1 MKFSTSLEQTLL
13 QISKAVIHIR
23 SLDDFYATVMEY
35 IHPIVNYDDVVLI
48 QLSEDK
54 DKFTHILTMAPEERV
69 SHPSYYEV
77 ITKEFEIAGTPTEVV
92 LKNNA
97 IQLFS
102 LIEWLKKYP
111 TFPGLMIMQDTG
123 LNYSISLLL
132 ENNDG
137 IFAILLFHFEK
148 EPDLE
153 KNRKFY
159 AGIKDQ
165 LALALGNILA
175 NEAIEKEKKFAE
187 TLLSISEATT
197 NIRDRDDLYETI
209 MDKIKPLIRFDDA
222 VTIVLSEDGMQYNHL
237 LTAASENTKKHPNY
251 PKLVNTF
258 LPIKASPLESIFKQE
273 EIVHSYELLKD
284 WLPKYPTYPGFI
296 LMRDVGLHYTVVSKL
311 MSGGTFFGLLLFHFK
326 EAQPQDDYRWKLY
339 PNIADQMSV
348 AISNVL
354 ANEKILEEKRINSI
368 LLKIIQKVTQI
379 RGLREFLLFV
389 VSEIKPIFKFDNLGV
404 FILSE
409 DGKQHYDV
417 AGLYPEI
424 TNDDWDFTL
433 KASGI
438 TNVPH
443 KDSLIAFM
451 MGQVDAS
458 EEKVILFDFIDLEEK
473 FPEYYQFKEYPIKEE
488 GYRDCL
494 ATNLRVGTSSFG
506 MFCINAKGKHFF
518 KKSEFT
524 LFKSIGEQLSVA
536 LDNILANE
544 SVLEEKNQKE
554 MLLTISEAAT
564 KIRDRETLY
573 HTIMTQIQPIVQFD
587 DAVTVILSDDKTIF
601 QHILTMS
608 PDERRTHPLYD
619 KVVNNPIELK
629 NTPVEQVL
637 SDSDYKQYSVDKWIE
652 EFPQFEGTQLMK
664 ETGLNYCIILKL
676 KKGNEVYGFLQFHFK
691 EEQDM
696 TSNVVKLYPNI
707 ADQLS
712 VAISNVLANEGILE
726 EKIQKEMLLAISQAA
741 TKIRNRETL
750 YHTFK
755 IQIQPIVK
763 YDDATIIIF
772 SKDGA
777 NFQHVL
783 RISSKEGQTHPFH
796 DDIFNQLIPI
806 KNTPV
811 EVILAEENF
820 KQYEADRWVK
830 EFPDFKGPQLMK
842 ETGITHSTVLKLYN
856 ANEVFGLLVF
866 HFKEEQDMT
875 SNAVKLYPNIADQ
888 LSVTISNLLANEEIQ
903 RLNEQLTLEKE
914 YLEEEIKTSY
924 NFDSIIGSSEPM
936 RQVFEMVEQVASSS
950 SSVIILGETGTGK
963 ELIARAIHDRSPRSE
978 RPLIKINCATLPA
991 QLLESELFGH
1001 EKGSFTGATER
1012 RLGKFELAHRGT
1024 IFLDE
1029 IGELPI
1035 ELQSKLLRV
1044 LQEREIERL
1053 GGNRVIKIDTRIITA
1068 TNRNLEKEVQEGN
1081 FRADLFF
1088 RLNVFPIILPP
1099 LRSRV
1104 ADIPALASHFL
1115 ERKSKKFGKKFKG
1128 ISKTTIKQMKA
1139 YHWPGNVRELE
1150 HLIERAMITSNG
1162 GLLNINLA
1170 QLSAKKDDEIDVPK
1184 SFRPKTIKDNERAL
1198 IINTLKHC
1206 GGRVRG
1212 KNGAAAL
1219 LDINPSTL
1227 ESRMRKLGIK
1237 KEFVA

>member
-1 MKFSTSLEQTLL
+1 MKATASLEKMLL
-13 QISKAVIHIR
+13 QISKAAIHIR
-23 SLDDFYATVMEY
+23 SLDDFYTTVMEY
-35 IHPIVNYDDVVLI
+35 IRPIVKFNDAVLI
-48 QLSEDK
+48 QISDDK
-54 DKFTHILTMAPEERV
+54 KTCTHILTMSPDERIA
-69 SHPSYYEV
+69 HPNYDEV
-77 ITKEFEIAGTPTEVV
+77 VNKELDITGTPMEDITKRKSID
-92 LKNNA
+92 
-97 IQLFS
+97 LFS
-102 LIEWLKKYP
+102 LEKWLKEYP

-137 IFAILLFHFEK
+137 IFAVLLFHFEE
-148 EPDLE
+148 EPYLE
-153 KNRKFY
+153 KKDAFY
-159 AGIKDQ
+159 EGIKDQ
-165 LALALGNILA
+165 LALALGNILV
-175 NEAIEKEKKFAE
+175 NEAIEQEKKFAE
-187 TLLSISEATT
+187 TLLRISEATT
-197 NIRDRDDLYETI
+197 NIRDRDDLYQTI
-209 MDKIKPLIRFDDA
+209 MDKIKPLVQFEDA
-222 VTIVLSEDGMQYNHL
+222 VTIVLSEDGAQYNHL
-237 LTAASENTKKHPNY
+237 LTTASESTKKHPNY
-251 PKLVNTF
+251 ASLVNNF
-258 LPIKASPLESIFKQE
+258 LPLATSPIETFFEQE
-273 EIVHSYELLKD
+273 EMVRAYELHTD
-284 WLPKYPTYPGFI
+284 WLPEFPTYPGFI
-296 LMRDVGLHYTVVSKL
+296 LMRDVGLHFTIASKL
-311 MSGGTFFGLLLFHFK
+311 MSGGTFFGVLLFHFK

-339 PNIADQMSV
+339 PNIADQLSV

-368 LLKIIQKVTQI
+368 LLKITQKVTQI

-389 VSEIKPIFKFDNLGV
+389 ISEIKPIFKFVNLGV

-409 DGKQHYDV
+409 DGKHHYDV
-417 AGLYPEI
+417 ACLYPEI
-424 TNDDWDFTL
+424 TNEFTL

-438 TNVPH
+438 TNVSH

-451 MGQVDAS
+451 MEQVDAS

-506 MFCINAKGKHFF
+506 MFCINAKKKHFF

-564 KIRDRETLY
+564 KVRDRETLY
-573 HTIMTQIQPIVQFD
+573 HTIMTQIKPIVRYD
-587 DAVTVILSDDKTIF
+587 DAVAAVLSEDKTTF
-601 QHILTMS
+601 RHILTMATE
-608 PDERRTHPLYD
+608 ERRNHPLYTE
-619 KVVNNPIELK
+619 VVNKSIKIK
-629 NTPVEQVL
+629 NSPAEQVL
-637 SDSDYKQYSVDKWIE
+637 FNENYKQYNVDKWIE
-652 EFPQFEGTQLMK
+652 EFPDFEGTQLMK

-820 KQYEADRWVK
+820 KQYEADTWVK